1 MTISATQALSGVNA
15 LVSARVASLRDPS
28 ALTQKIP
35 ALATAPL
42 AVTLGSTR
50 AQPRLYD
57 ASGLIR
63 GLINLDQG
71 GQLPSTRQSGEA
83 AAGLQADLETT
94 LGLDS
99 GSAGLAGSSRVALS
113 ANSVDALAAVL
124 AKGTGAESGLES
136 DLALQEL
143 LAQALG
149 SFSAGLDRTRTAA
162 TAINASGVLQA
173 ASATDAL
180 RAANSLGADTLVLAA
195 QALGTDRETAASLAI
210 GTQIQANNDAST
222 QAFNRLVAAD
232 LEQALA
238 ETDAAR
244 PRRRHSSTPETSDV
258 LLAGFALPGS
268 ETDATALPEFTANPL
283 DGVLPRPGLA
293 ADALARA
300 GLRSLPLS
308 TNPSDNT
315 TQVPDATAQAE
326 SLASP
331 TPAVALTQAPA
342 ALRNTADA
350 GLARDSTA
358 TRTPPT
364 VAANPVV
371 VSATRPKEPRYA
383 ELAAAMTM
391 GAAVYRYQTTVSI
404 TVPPGELPPH
414 RTVRAI
420 LAVPESKSVD

>member
-1 MTISATQALSGVNA
+1 MTISATQPLSVVNS
-15 LVSARVASLRDPS
+15 LVSARVATLRDPS

-35 ALATAPL
+35 ALAAAPL

-63 GLINLDQG
+63 GLIDLGQE

-113 ANSVDALAAVL
+113 ANSADALAAVL
-124 AKGTGAESGLES
+124 ARGTRAESGLES

-143 LAQALG
+143 LAQTVG
-149 SFSAGLDRTRTAA
+149 SFSSGLDRTRTAA
-162 TAINASGVLQA
+162 TAINASGVLQ
-173 ASATDAL
+173 STSTSDAL

-195 QALGTDRETAASLAI
+195 QALGTDRETAAAI
-210 GTQIQANNDAST
+210 GTQTQANNDTST

-244 PRRRHSSTPETSDV
+244 PRRRHSSIPETSDV
-258 LLAGFALPGS
+258 LLAGFALPES
-268 ETDATALPEFTANPL
+268 ETDSTALPEFTANPL
-283 DGVLPRPGLA
+283 DSILPSSGLST
-293 ADALARA
+293 DALFRS
-300 GLRSLPLS
+300 GLRPLPNS
-308 TNPSDNT
+308 TVPSSST
-315 TQVPDATAQAE
+315 VPVPDATAQAE
-326 SLASP
+326 SVISAIP
-331 TPAVALTQAPA
+331 VAVPIQAPA
-342 ALRNTADA
+342 ALRNTADT
-350 GLARDSTA
+350 GLPRDTTA
-358 TRTPPT
+358 TQTPPIA
-364 VAANPVV
+364 AANPVA

-391 GAAVYRYQTTVSI
+391 GAAVYRYQTTVSV

-420 LAVPESKSVD
+420 LAVPESKSID